1 VQQRVS
7 HVVGLGGLISSPRGW
22 GATARVWGN
31 RRIAIPLA
39 YTRDTLTNDLI
50 SDRVSTTRFEWG
62 LIYSP
67 VDRLSDYV
75 WFRPYVGTVAS
86 YGHQTMRVGGPQ
98 GLDVA
103 SDNGVGYRI
112 FGGSELTFASVP
124 WAGVSFEVGYRNY
137 PSPFIDFENPV
148 SLSIAGHWYVK

>member
-1 VQQRVS
+1 
-7 HVVGLGGLISSPRGW
+7 
-22 GATARVWGN
+22 
-31 RRIAIPLA
+31 
-39 YTRDTLTNDLI
+39 
-50 SDRVSTTRFEWG
+50 
-62 LIYSP
+62 
-67 VDRLSDYV
+67 
-75 WFRPYVGTVAS
+75 
-86 YGHQTMRVGGPQ
+86 M
-98 GLDVA
+98 A